1 MFSTSHG
8 PITPTG
14 FSPHYHLLTYH
25 LLTYHLLTYH
35 LLAISACGALLCH
48 VLPLLPTLNMNIVA
62 LSCHHLGL
70 RRHFLLMLLLLTL
83 AWPLESIYTREFF
96 KNFAPAAG
104 MFEPLVR

>member
-1 MFSTSHG
+1 
-8 PITPTG
+8 
-14 FSPHYHLLTYH
+14 
-25 LLTYHLLTYH
+25 
-35 LLAISACGALLCH
+35 
-48 VLPLLPTLNMNIVA
+48 MNIVA

-83 AWPLESIYTREFF
+83 AWPSESIYTREFL